1 MKSQQQVAAE
11 IQKLRAMQPN
21 VRRTSV
27 FGDNHHHA
35 IDAQVDVLTRC
46 LSKDDIED
54 IYGEDWIGDE
64 FAQNVYDAAMDA
76 YDWANFN
83 DVPAPSEEWAPLVRG
98 AQK

>member
-1 MKSQQQVAAE
+1 MKSQQDVAAE

-46 LSKDDIED
+46 MDVDDVED
-54 IYGEDWIGDE
+54 VYGEDGAGDE

-76 YDWANFN
+76 NEWLHATAE
-83 DVPAPSEEWAPLVRG
+83 VKAPSEEWAPLVMG
-98 AQK
+98 A